1 MDDVTGN
8 LFSLFC
14 STWRAV
20 LKMFMRLFQTKAS
33 ESLEKGLA
41 GAIYKEENRR
51 QIEPLT
57 TRQYK
62 LRLEKP
68 LQKPWTNNVA
78 QSWIKQDRDGIKIK
92 KATAKTDQ
100 TTWKRLRYTI
110 LSATGQ
116 YQSSLGLLGKP
127 TNMQNIYYCKIINGS
142 YMVWHGKVWLLRKI
156 NRKEDKDYIMINI
169 VTFVHTQRLEGFGLW
184 MRWASLAFLRQSRSY
199 LSISIGISGI
209 WETEWLLLRKCSET
223 AVWM

>member
-1 MDDVTGN
+1 MT
-8 LFSLFC
+8 SLETCFLC
-14 STWRAV
+14 FVQHGAQFWKCLWDYFR
-20 LKMFMRLFQTKAS
+20 S

-68 LQKPWTNNVA
+68 LQIPWTINVA

-92 KATAKTDQ
+92 KATAKTDR

-116 YQSSLGLLGKP
+116 YQSSSGLLGKT

-142 YMVWHGKVWLLRKI
+142 YMVWPGKVWLLRKI

-199 LSISIGISGI
+199 LSISIGISNI
-209 WETEWLLLRKCSET
+209 WETEWLLLKKCSET

>member
-1 MDDVTGN
+1 
-8 LFSLFC
+8 
-14 STWRAV
+14 
-20 LKMFMRLFQTKAS
+20 MFMRLFQTKAS

-57 TRQYK
+57 TWQYK
-62 LRLEKP
+62 LTLEKP
-68 LQKPWTNNVA
+68 LQKLTINVA
-78 QSWIKQDRDGIKIK
+78 QSWIKQDRDRIKIK

-142 YMVWHGKVWLLRKI
+142 YMVWPGKVWLLRKI
-156 NRKEDKDYIMINI
+156 NRKEDKDYIKINI
-169 VTFVHTQRLEGFGLW
+169 RHVCSYPEARRFWLMNE
-184 MRWASLAFLRQSRSY
+184 MSLTCFPKAIAF
-199 LSISIGISGI
+199 ISKYFN
-209 WETEWLLLRKCSET
+209 WN
-223 AVWM
+223 

>member
-1 MDDVTGN
+1 MDDVPGN

-57 TRQYK
+57 TWQYK

-68 LQKPWTNNVA
+68 LQKLTINVA
-78 QSWIKQDRDGIKIK
+78 QSWIKQDRDRIKIK

-142 YMVWHGKVWLLRKI
+142 YMVWPGKVWLLRKI

-199 LSISIGISGI
+199 LSISIGISNI
-209 WETEWLLLRKCSET
+209 WETEWLLLKKCSET

>member
-1 MDDVTGN
+1 MDDVTGH

-41 GAIYKEENRR
+41 GAIYKIENRR

-62 LRLEKP
+62 LSLEKP
-68 LQKPWTNNVA
+68 LQKRWTINVA

-100 TTWKRLRYTI
+100 TSWKRLRYTI

-116 YQSSLGLLGKP
+116 YQSSSGLLGKT

-142 YMVWHGKVWLLRKI
+142 YMVWPGKVWQLRKI
-156 NRKEDKDYIMINI
+156 NRKKDKDHIMII
-169 VTFVHTQRLEGFGLW
+169 ICHLCSYPEARWFRLYEWGEPHL
-184 MRWASLAFLRQSRSY
+184 
-199 LSISIGISGI
+199 LS
-209 WETEWLLLRKCSET
+209 
-223 AVWM
+223 

>member
-14 STWRAV
+14 STWRSV

-57 TRQYK
+57 TWQYK

-68 LQKPWTNNVA
+68 LQKPWTINVA
-78 QSWIKQDRDGIKIK
+78 QSLIKQDRDRIKIK

-100 TTWKRLRYTI
+100 TTWKRLKYTI

-116 YQSSLGLLGKP
+116 YQSSSGLLGKT
-127 TNMQNIYYCKIINGS
+127 TNLQNIYYCKIINGS
-142 YMVWHGKVWLLRKI
+142 YMVWPDKVWQLRKI
-156 NRKEDKDYIMINI
+156 NRKKDKDYIMII
-169 VTFVHTQRLEGFGLW
+169 ICHLCSYPEARWFRLYEWGEPHL
-184 MRWASLAFLRQSRSY
+184 
-199 LSISIGISGI
+199 LS
-209 WETEWLLLRKCSET
+209 
-223 AVWM
+223 

>member
-20 LKMFMRLFQTKAS
+20 MKMFMRLFQTKAS

-57 TRQYK
+57 TWQYK

-68 LQKPWTNNVA
+68 LQKPWTINVA
-78 QSWIKQDRDGIKIK
+78 QSLIKQDRDRIKIK
-92 KATAKTDQ
+92 KSTATTDQ

-142 YMVWHGKVWLLRKI
+142 YMVWPGKVWLLRKI

-169 VTFVHTQRLEGFGLW
+169 RHVCSYPEVRRFRLMNEI
-184 MRWASLAFLRQSRSY
+184 SLTCFPKAIAF
-199 LSISIGISGI
+199 ISKYFN
-209 WETEWLLLRKCSET
+209 WN
-223 AVWM
+223 

>member
-1 MDDVTGN
+1 
-8 LFSLFC
+8 
-14 STWRAV
+14 
-20 LKMFMRLFQTKAS
+20 MFMRLFQTKAS

-41 GAIYKEENRR
+41 GAIYKEEKRR

-78 QSWIKQDRDGIKIK
+78 QSWIKQDRDGIEIK

-116 YQSSLGLLGKP
+116 
-127 TNMQNIYYCKIINGS
+127 
-142 YMVWHGKVWLLRKI
+142 
-156 NRKEDKDYIMINI
+156 
-169 VTFVHTQRLEGFGLW
+169 
-184 MRWASLAFLRQSRSY
+184 
-199 LSISIGISGI
+199 
-209 WETEWLLLRKCSET
+209 
-223 AVWM
+223 

>member
-1 MDDVTGN
+1 MDDVPGN

-41 GAIYKEENRR
+41 GAIYKEENRT

-57 TRQYK
+57 TRQYT

-68 LQKPWTNNVA
+68 LQKPWTINVA
-78 QSWIKQDRDGIKIK
+78 KSWIKQDRDGIKIK

-100 TTWKRLRYTI
+100 TTWKRLKYTI

-116 YQSSLGLLGKP
+116 YQSSSGLLGKT
-127 TNMQNIYYCKIINGS
+127 TNLQNIYYCKIINGS
-142 YMVWHGKVWLLRKI
+142 YMVWLDKVWQLRKI
-156 NRKEDKDYIMINI
+156 NREKDKDYIMII
-169 VTFVHTQRLEGFGLW
+169 ICHFCSYPEARWFRLYEWGEPHL
-184 MRWASLAFLRQSRSY
+184 
-199 LSISIGISGI
+199 LS
-209 WETEWLLLRKCSET
+209 
-223 AVWM
+223 